1 MACQVPATILIP
13 GLWTE
18 RGSRCDSHSTV
29 RIGPSLAAVA
39 LALLMPGAALAQVS
53 ETAPSI
59 EGEPVD
65 EIIVTGEKMDTYDV
79 LPDRAS
85 SSVFGTSRELAETP
99 RSVTLVESSL
109 IDLYGVRSVNDF
121 VNITAGTYTGNYFGV
136 AGALDVRGERA
147 DNFFRGF
154 RRIEN
159 RGNFPTAVTASDYVE
174 IIKGPPPLVYG
185 GGKVGGI
192 LNFVPKSGL
201 TKSGQLLG
209 RWSGELS
216 LIGGTYDKKIANLEF
231 GGPFSIGSM
240 PSSVYISAQIED
252 SGSYYNNIYSKN
264 RLVQAALNT
273 DISDT
278 VRLEYGGMY
287 QDSDLN
293 QSLGWNRV
301 TQALIDSNGG
311 SYLAGR
317 PTLNLNTNGDNV
329 LSPSEISA
337 YALEQF
343 AFANPFPFGAL
354 TANQVAAFALNPATV
369 GLTRISHRTIQAEKT
384 DFSRSQVA
392 TGYFDIVWRPSD
404 NVTIK
409 NQSFYD
415 NIDHLKYSSYG
426 FTAKYTNEVFENK
439 TSATLVIEAS
449 DSVKIEPVLGL
460 SYRIASGHERES
472 RGRGFQVLDRRD
484 LSFGATPNDRFEGA
498 YTGTGNVPYNWDQDG
513 RHTDLGLFAVLDT
526 RIGEAFSLIAGG
538 RMDRYTARV
547 RGTDLAAVFGN
558 ASDAKTA
565 WSYNASASYAFVKDV
580 NLYITRA
587 KSSYVELGQGGVIDI
602 LNVLGNTWVQPSTMT
617 EVGIK
622 GYLNYGRIYFNL
634 LGYKQEKTS
643 FNSQAGAFDY
653 YRSKGIELE
662 VRGAVTPRLSLTGSA
677 TLQKS
682 ELLNTPFFL
691 GVSPSVLGLSPAQ
704 SYGGR
709 FVAVGALIG
718 FNGPITTPT
727 PEFTASLDAT
737 YTHPGGFGFS
747 LGATHITSMFAGYTQ
762 TIKLPAYTT
771 MRAAAFVRFG
781 DFEARVNVS
790 NLTNTKYYSPQF
802 LFWDSFVS
810 PSIGRT
816 AELTLSMKF

>member
-1 MACQVPATILIP
+1 MAYQADTATF
-13 GLWTE
+13 E
-18 RGSRCDSHSTV
+18 SSACAEKGSRSGNCSALRVQSCV
-29 RIGPSLAAVA
+29 VAIAVA
-39 LALLMPGAALAQVS
+39 LATPGTAQASDGALVAESEAA
-53 ETAPSI
+53 
-59 EGEPVD
+59 D

-192 LNFVPKSGL
+192 LNFVPKSGQ

-209 RWSGELS
+209 KWSGELS
-216 LIGGTYDKKIANLEF
+216 LTGGTYDKKIANIEL
-231 GGPFSIGSM
+231 GGPFSIGNM
-240 PSSVYISAQIED
+240 PSSVYVSAQIED
-252 SGSYYNNIYSKN
+252 SGSYYRNIYNKN
-264 RLVQAALNT
+264 KLVQAALNT
-273 DISDT
+273 DVSDSI
-278 VRLEYGGMY
+278 RLEYGGMY
-287 QDSDLN
+287 QDADLN

-301 TQALIDSNGG
+301 TQALIDSKGG

-317 PTLNLNTNGDNV
+317 PTLDLNTNGDNF

-354 TANQVAAFALNPATV
+354 SANQVAAFALNPATV
-369 GLTRISHRTIQAEKT
+369 GLTRISHRTIQAEKS
-384 DFSRSQVA
+384 DFSRSKVA

-404 NVTIK
+404 DVTIK

-439 TSATLVIEAS
+439 TSATFKFEPS
-449 DSVKIEPVLGL
+449 DGIKVEPVLGI

-484 LSFGATPNDRFEGA
+484 ISFGATPNDRFEGA
-498 YTGTGNVPYNWDQDG
+498 HTGSGNVPYNWDQDG
-513 RHTDLGLFAVLDT
+513 RHTDLGLFAVVDT
-526 RIGEAFSLIAGG
+526 RIGDSFSIIAGG
-538 RMDRYTARV
+538 RMDRYTVRV
-547 RGTDLAAVFGN
+547 RGTDLGAVFSN
-558 ASDAKTA
+558 ARDSKTA
-565 WSYNASASYAFVKDV
+565 WSYNGSASYEVVEDV
-580 NLYITRA
+580 NLYITHA

-602 LNVLGNTWVQPSTMT
+602 LNVLGDTWVQPSKMT

-643 FNSQAGAFDY
+643 FNSQAGAFDF

-682 ELLNTPFFL
+682 ELLNAPFFL
-691 GVSPSVLGLSPAQ
+691 GVSPSVLGLDPVKT
-704 SYGGR
+704 YGGR

-727 PEFTASLDAT
+727 PEYTVSMDAT
-737 YTHPGGFGFS
+737 YTHPQGFGFS
-747 LGATHITSMFAGYTQ
+747 LGATHIASMFAGYTQ
-762 TIKLPAYTT
+762 TIKLPSYTT
-771 MRAAAFVRFG
+771 MRAAAFVRLG